1 MNCLGIGTR
10 PGVLPEII
18 PKFVKTQAAGAKY
31 ILSVCTGAEVLA
43 KAGVLDGL
51 RATTNKSLYKDI
63 EVSKFEKWLAQ
74 VFTLRKGALQGSQVG
89 SQGSLGR

>member
-1 MNCLGIGTR
+1 MLIDCRYVYLITMDRPGIGTR

-18 PKFVKTQAAGAKY
+18 PEWVKTQALGAKY

-63 EVSKFEKWLAQ
+63 EVSKFEKWLAK
-74 VFTLRKGALQGSQVG
+74 VFTLRKGAL
-89 SQGSLGR
+89 